1 MIGPAIGGALA
12 RPCKFYPSIFLP
24 GSIWDRYPYL
34 LPNLFSA
41 CAVFIGLIAG
51 IFFLEETHPVK
62 KHETDRGILLG
73 QKIAA
78 RLTWKKESAESKKL
92 RMLAEEE
99 PFIDSDDQ
107 LPGYQTTEPS
117 PSLVSCNSEANLPE
131 VGTLDPLDLD
141 ATTKSTKPAEVLS
154 TSSIFTRPIILNT
167 MSFGILALYV
177 SLISILTPLSVLS
190 RRI

>member
-62 KHETDRGILLG
+62 KHEVDRGIILG
-73 QKIAA
+73 QKILAK
-78 RLTWKKESAESKKL
+78 LSWKKETSESKKL

-99 PFIDSDDQ
+99 PLIDSDDQ
-107 LPGYQTTEPS
+107 LPGYQTTEAS
-117 PSLVSCNSEANLPE
+117 PSLGSYNSDANLPE

-141 ATTKSTKPAEVLS
+141 ATTKPTKPVEVLS

-177 SLISILTPLSVLS
+177 PPVNYII
-190 RRI
+190 

>member
-12 RPCKFYPSIFLP
+12 RPCKFYPKIFLP

-41 CAVFIGLIAG
+41 CAVFLGLFAG

-62 KHETDRGILLG
+62 KHEVDHGLILG

-78 RLTWKKESAESKKL
+78 WFSWKKESADSKKL
-92 RMLAEEE
+92 RLLQEEQ
-99 PFIDSDDQ
+99 PLIDPEDQ

-117 PSLVSCNSEANLPE
+117 PSLVSCDNDANLPSDLDS
-131 VGTLDPLDLD
+131 LDPLDPVPEI
-141 ATTKSTKPAEVLS
+141 TKNSGAS
-154 TSSIFTRPIILNT
+154 RIFTKPIILNT

-177 SLISILTPLSVLS
+177 
-190 RRI
+190 